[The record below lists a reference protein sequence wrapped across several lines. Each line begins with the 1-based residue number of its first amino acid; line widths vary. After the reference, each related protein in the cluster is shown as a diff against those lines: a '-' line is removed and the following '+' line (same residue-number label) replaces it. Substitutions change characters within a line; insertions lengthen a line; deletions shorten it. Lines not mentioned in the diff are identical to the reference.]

1 MAGRAFHGWERLR
14 TEIERFVGEQRARRA
29 ADTAAD
35 ACAIR
40 LTHDLEDAILALET
54 DPSGFEQ
61 ATHKTDHVEEL
72 RRLLGILLD
81 VLADWEML
89 ADRDG

>member
-1 MAGRAFHGWERLR
+1 MAFHRWDKLR
-14 TEIERFVGEQRARRA
+14 AEIERFVGEQRARRA
-29 ADTAAD
+29 ADTEAD
-35 ACAIR
+35 ACAVR

-54 DPSGFEQ
+54 DPSGFEH
-61 ATHKTDHVEEL
+61 ATRKADHVEEL

-89 ADRDG
+89 ADRDP